1 MREGLKGVGG
11 DGNVQQGGQAPGA
24 LEGGGEGGVYNSL
37 GEEMSR
43 RANGR
48 LECWMERKGVDYG
61 KGWARVGLG
70 LGRKAPWL
78 LYTPLYITN

>member
-1 MREGLKGVGG
+1 M
-11 DGNVQQGGQAPGA
+11 
-24 LEGGGEGGVYNSL
+24 

-43 RANGR
+43 RAYGR